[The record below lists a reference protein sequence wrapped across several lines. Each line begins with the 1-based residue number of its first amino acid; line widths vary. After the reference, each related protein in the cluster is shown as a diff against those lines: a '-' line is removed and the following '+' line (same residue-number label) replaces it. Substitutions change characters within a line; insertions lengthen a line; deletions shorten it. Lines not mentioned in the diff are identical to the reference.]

1 MKVCRACSAWT
12 RVTGQPKLFSVPGW
26 LANVVLTS
34 AITSCVVA
42 SGAKRVGG
50 GTFRGPALP
59 KDSRLSASKFHCPPT
74 GSFPSIRMPCRL
86 CSTRQS
92 PGAVRISGAGCSC
105 AIALRAFYRDFAVF
119 KADRCGCP
127 ADFGKLTSCW
137 YLNHA
142 GGQQP
147 PNVRCNIDEGYRF
160 YASRRIEAGEE
171 LTACYSD
178 YSLPSWL

>member
-1 MKVCRACSAWT
+1 MKQQDSLRQS
-12 RVTGQPKLFSVPGW
+12 
-26 LANVVLTS
+26 
-34 AITSCVVA
+34 
-42 SGAKRVGG
+42 
-50 GTFRGPALP
+50 PALP
-59 KDSRLSASKFHCPPT
+59 HYGVK
-74 GSFPSIRMPCRL
+74 
-86 CSTRQS
+86 
-92 PGAVRISGAGCSC
+92 VRIGPSPLAGVGVF
-105 AIALRAFYRDFAVF
+105 ALRLIDEGEAIFPGDSGEIVWISRKALESANLSETDKAFYRDFAVF

-160 YASRRIEAGEE
+160 YALRKIEAGEE